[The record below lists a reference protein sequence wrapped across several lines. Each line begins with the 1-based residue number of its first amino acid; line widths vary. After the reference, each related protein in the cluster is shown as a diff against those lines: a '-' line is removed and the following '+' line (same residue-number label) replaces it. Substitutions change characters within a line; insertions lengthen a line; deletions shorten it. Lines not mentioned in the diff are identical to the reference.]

1 MRALAIDTSTD
12 VAGVALCEGAVCVA
26 RSPVGGDTAAPA
38 AGAQHGERLLLV
50 IDALLREAGWQ
61 KRDLELVV
69 CCTGPGSFT
78 GVRVGVAT
86 AKGIALAL
94 GLPIVGIGSLEVM
107 AYAHFARRGASADAD
122 EAAIALLDARK
133 GEVFWA
139 AYGNTGALIAGPGH
153 LAAAQVPDLAR
164 RVTLPHIFFVGEV
177 ASRLALESASIV
189 TTPETDRPDP
199 VLLAR
204 LAMATF
210 ERRGPDDLDALE
222 PAYVRPPDIT
232 LPATSS

>member
-12 VAGVALCEGAVCVA
+12 VAGVALYDGQSCAA
-26 RSPVGGDTAAPA
+26 RSPAANTASSAVPL
-38 AGAQHGERLLLV
+38 QHGERLLGL
-50 IDALLREAGWQ
+50 IDATLQEAGW
-61 KRDLELVV
+61 KKHDLELVA
-69 CCTGPGSFT
+69 CCIGPGSFT

-107 AYAHFARRGASADAD
+107 AYAHFAGGAASHDAE
-122 EAAIALLDARK
+122 EAAVALLDARK

-139 AYGNTGALIAGPGH
+139 AYASTGALLAGPGH
-153 LAAAQVPDLAR
+153 LAAAQIADISR
-164 RVTLPHIFFVGEV
+164 RVPAPKITFLGEV
-177 ASRLALESASIV
+177 ASRLALDPARIAA
-189 TTPETDRPDP
+189 TPESDRPDP
-199 VLLAR
+199 VYLAR
-204 LAMATF
+204 LALATL

-232 LPATSS
+232 LPGASS

>member
-12 VAGVALCEGAVCVA
+12 WAGVALCDEQACVA
-26 RSPVGGDTAAPA
+26 RSPASGDSMAVP
-38 AGAQHGERLLLV
+38 GQHAERLLGL
-50 IDALLREAGWQ
+50 IDGSLNQAGWK
-61 KRDLELVV
+61 KRDLELV
-69 CCTGPGSFT
+69 CCCVGPGSFT

-107 AYAHFARRGASADAD
+107 AYAHFARRGAPADAD
-122 EAAIALLDARK
+122 EVAVPLLDARK

-139 AYGNTGALIAGPGH
+139 AYAGNGALVAGPAH
-153 LAAAQVPDLAR
+153 LAATQIADLPRRVPRTKITFLGEIAR
-164 RVTLPHIFFVGEV
+164 RLP
-177 ASRLALESASIV
+177 LEPTWIA

-199 VLLAR
+199 VELAR

-210 ERRGPDDLDALE
+210 RRRGPDDLDALE

-232 LPATSS
+232 LPTASS